1 MLAGFAKERDK
12 EPERLAT
19 LGKPQPAQLIHY
31 YVSKLVVE
39 SKITAFA
46 RAWLHIFIYKSGV
59 EQMLK

>member
-46 RAWLHIFIYKSGV
+46 RA
-59 EQMLK
+59 